1 MLFLKQLVLNLK
13 ISAVSSQPLLASC
26 SVEK

>member
-1 MLFLKQLVLNLK
+1 MLFLKRLVLNLK
-13 ISAVSSQPLLASC
+13 ISAVSSQRPPASC